1 MRLLSYELASDT
13 PTYRGN
19 PPVELRPFTS
29 IADGDTSNMLSLT
42 TINHN
47 GTHVDAPWHF
57 DPAGQRLDQLDPAT
71 FAFWRP
77 ALVDVPKGPNELI
90 TADDLEPFAPL
101 IDGADLL
108 AVRTGFGGLLRGSD
122 PGMYGQQGPGFA
134 ESAGFF
140 LRQFPALRCLAMDII
155 SAGAPAHRD
164 DAVAFHRAALGP
176 EIPGAANAFVL
187 LAEDCRLDADLTAD
201 DLGLVVLAPLRLAP
215 ADGAPCTIFAFS
227 REELDRRATGTD
239 GGRQVA
245 MSG

>member
-1 MRLLSYELASDT
+1 MSYELASDT
-13 PTYRGN
+13 PTYRDN
-19 PPVELRPFTS
+19 PPVELRPFRS
-29 IADGDTSNMLSLT
+29 IADGDVANLVTLT

-47 GTHVDAPWHF
+47 GTHVDAPAHF

-77 ALVDVPKGPNELI
+77 ALIDVPKGPNELI
-90 TADDLEPFAPL
+90 TADDLEPYAAL
-101 IDGADLL
+101 IDGADLV
-108 AVRTGFGGLLRGSD
+108 AVRTGFGGLLRDSD
-122 PGMYGQQGPGFA
+122 PELYGQQGPGFA

-140 LRQFPALRCLAMDII
+140 LRQFPALRGLAMDII

-164 DAVAFHRAALGP
+164 EAVAFHRAALGSDV
-176 EIPGAANAFVL
+176 PGAANAFVL
-187 LAEDCRLDADLTAD
+187 LVEDCRIDADLTAE

-227 REELDRRATGTD
+227 RDELDRRATAAD
-239 GGRQVA
+239 GQVA